1 MHRPS
6 CTAFTFQFT
15 SLGLKIMVI
24 LENIRLL
31 RVYMH
36 QLFVLVWTFFNE
48 VSHRWN
54 CCDPNVIN
62 CIPQGY
68 PLHMNLAVSQALSP
82 NRNQEDSDEQNRIA
96 MLKAQNKML
105 TQVSVSCGAKI
116 AASSLLL
123 IFKNAKK
130 IHLFL

>member
-1 MHRPS
+1 
-6 CTAFTFQFT
+6 
-15 SLGLKIMVI
+15 MVI

-48 VSHRWN
+48 ISHIWN

-116 AASSLLL
+116 GKVRRQACCYFS
-123 IFKNAKK
+123 KRKEEKKK